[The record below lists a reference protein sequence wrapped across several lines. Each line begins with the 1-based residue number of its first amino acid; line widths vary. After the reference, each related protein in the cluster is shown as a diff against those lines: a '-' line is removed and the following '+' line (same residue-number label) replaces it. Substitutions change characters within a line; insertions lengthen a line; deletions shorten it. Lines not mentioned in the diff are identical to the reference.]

1 MLNSTASARPA
12 PALAF
17 ALLCTRAAPS
27 LDPRRR
33 ADGFVSSAGA
43 LLYGGL
49 RPPDWLGNTTLVG
62 QVVPQGHTTTA
73 ERAAADFAAFR
84 ATTPFGGDDDSRRIQ
99 TMLEARSRCARERAP
114 APQAAGHQRSCALT
128 RPHDPDSRGRTQA
141 HALTAARA
149 PRQCLTSHGVYRLM

>member
-1 MLNSTASARPA
+1 M
-12 PALAF
+12 
-17 ALLCTRAAPS
+17 
-27 LDPRRR
+27 
-33 ADGFVSSAGA
+33 SSAGA

-128 RPHDPDSRGRTQA
+128 RPHDPGSRGRTQA